1 MKIINKI
8 ITLLTAVIMIL
19 ILVGLVFSSSVRNNL
34 IVLFESLYH
43 SGSIGILVA
52 IWLIWSF
59 WSAPKTI
66 KKLHKAGGFNSKWP
80 YLAARAWTSSR
91 VRMVRSSV
99 MRFVPLTG
107 L

>member
-34 IVLFESLYH
+34 TDLSENLYN
-43 SGSIGILVA
+43 SGSVGILVA

-59 WSAPKTI
+59 STTPKTL
-66 KKLHKAGGFNSKWP
+66 KKLLKAKGFNSKFWKD
-80 YLAARAWTSSR
+80 L
-91 VRMVRSSV
+91 
-99 MRFVPLTG
+99 
-107 L
+107 

>member
-34 IVLFESLYH
+34 IDLSENLYN
-43 SGSIGILVA
+43 SGPVGILVA

-59 WSAPKTI
+59 SSTPKTL
-66 KKLHKAGGFNSKWP
+66 KKFFNAKGFNSKFWKD
-80 YLAARAWTSSR
+80 L
-91 VRMVRSSV
+91 
-99 MRFVPLTG
+99 
-107 L
+107 

>member
-34 IVLFESLYH
+34 TDLSENLYN
-43 SGSIGILVA
+43 SGSVGILVA

-59 WSAPKTI
+59 STTPKTL
-66 KKLHKAGGFNSKWP
+66 KKLLKAKGFNSKFWQD
-80 YLAARAWTSSR
+80 L
-91 VRMVRSSV
+91 
-99 MRFVPLTG
+99 
-107 L
+107 

>member
-34 IVLFESLYH
+34 IVLFESLYN

-66 KKLHKAGGFNSKWP
+66 KKLHKAGGFNSKFWKD
-80 YLAARAWTSSR
+80 L
-91 VRMVRSSV
+91 
-99 MRFVPLTG
+99 
-107 L
+107 